1 MKWFQVNSFYESWRP
16 VGKAARVFCL
26 ATITANDVDQTLE
39 RTSTD
44 HILLV
49 VGLLICGVGL
59 YCSFT
64 IILQQSLILTDSKLL
79 AGGLFGFLI
88 LFQSTVIS
96 SLVVNYVNGTRT
108 ANFFYLIQ
116 KIDKHLS
123 NHMDHRWSY
132 QKDHFQAVVYLA
144 LRYFMA
150 VVFMYLL
157 STVSVPMNRLKWTE
171 RLSCKRSHTIVH
183 KAICYGPCNSSIFKE
198 CSMFSQQ
205 LKQHS
210 PSVSCELFDFD
221 WTLYYTMV
229 GSLATYLVILLQFDM
244 DELKLHVI
252 MLDSSL
258 ISGGLLAYFML
269 IELTVL
275 SALVLNYTN
284 GFLIAKFF
292 DIIHKA
298 DQQV

>member
-88 LFQSTVIS
+88 LFQCTVIS

-116 KIDKHLS
+116 KIDKH
-123 NHMDHRWSY
+123 
-132 QKDHFQAVVYLA
+132 V
-144 LRYFMA
+144 
-150 VVFMYLL
+150 
-157 STVSVPMNRLKWTE
+157 
-171 RLSCKRSHTIVH
+171 RS
-183 KAICYGPCNSSIFKE
+183 
-198 CSMFSQQ
+198 
-205 LKQHS
+205 
-210 PSVSCELFDFD
+210 
-221 WTLYYTMV
+221 
-229 GSLATYLVILLQFDM
+229 
-244 DELKLHVI
+244 
-252 MLDSSL
+252 
-258 ISGGLLAYFML
+258 
-269 IELTVL
+269 
-275 SALVLNYTN
+275 
-284 GFLIAKFF
+284 
-292 DIIHKA
+292 
-298 DQQV
+298 